1 MTCNPTEDVMKRE
14 QANMLGIAA
23 LIMLGVGGPASAADK
38 NLRADL
44 GRQEFENSCALCHG
58 KDGKGTGAINDLLKK
73 APTDLTTL
81 AKKNNGVFPF
91 ERVYAMIDGRETIK
105 AHGDRD
111 MPAWGNRYSSDTVKA
126 AEYYRDVPYDAKMYA
141 RARVLS
147 LIDYLNRI
155 QVK

>member
-1 MTCNPTEDVMKRE
+1 MKRE
-14 QANMLGIAA
+14 QAKILTIAA
-23 LIMLGVGGPASAADK
+23 LIMMTTGAYASAAEPSLK
-38 NLRADL
+38 ADL

-73 APTDLTTL
+73 RPTNLTTL
-81 AKKNNGVFPF
+81 AKMNNGVFPF
-91 ERVYAMIDGRETIK
+91 ERVYAVIDGREMVR

-111 MPAWGNRYSSDTVKA
+111 MPAWGNRYSSDTAKA
-126 AEYYRDVPYDAKMYA
+126 AEYYRDVPYDAEMYT
-141 RARVLS
+141 RARILS